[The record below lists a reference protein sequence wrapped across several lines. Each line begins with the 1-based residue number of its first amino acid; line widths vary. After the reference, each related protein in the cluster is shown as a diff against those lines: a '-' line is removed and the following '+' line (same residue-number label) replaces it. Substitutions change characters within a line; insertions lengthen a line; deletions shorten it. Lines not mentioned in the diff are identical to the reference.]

1 MNHLG
6 HFLLAPED
14 DPARAGTLMADV
26 VRGSDLGAF
35 APRVALGI
43 RLHRRVDALVDSAP
57 ELAPLRERVTP
68 PLRRYAGIV
77 LDVLIDHVLIRHWAR
92 LHGSDRSAF
101 HTGVYGSLERMEPR
115 MPEAA
120 ARLSHRLRAWDL
132 LDSCATLEGCER
144 TLDAIAR
151 RLRQPAPLAKGI
163 VMLATHLPMLDA
175 AVPALITR
183 LRDAVDDLASGSL

>member
-6 HFLLAPED
+6 HFLLAPGD

-43 RLHRRVDALVDSAP
+43 RVHRRVDALVDTAP
-57 ELAPLRERVTP
+57 ELAPLRARVTP

-77 LDVLIDHVLIRHWAR
+77 LDVLIDHVLIRHWPR
-92 LHGSDRSAF
+92 LHASDRSTF
-101 HTGVYGSLERMEPR
+101 HAGVYGSLERMQPH

-120 ARLSHRLRAWDL
+120 ARLAHRLRAWDL

-144 TLDAIAR
+144 TLEAIAR
-151 RLRQPAPLAKGI
+151 RLRRPVPLAQGI
-163 VMLATHLPMLDA
+163 GMLAPHLPMLDA
-175 AVPALITR
+175 AVPALVMR
-183 LRDAVDDLASGSL
+183 LRGVVDDLVSGSL

>member
-14 DPARAGTLMADV
+14 DPVRAGTLMADV
-26 VRGSDLGAF
+26 VRGPDLGAF

-43 RLHRRVDALVDSAP
+43 RLHRRVDTLVDTAA
-57 ELAPLRERVTP
+57 ELAPLRERVNP

-77 LDVLIDHVLIRHWAR
+77 LDVLIDHVVIRHWPR
-92 LHGSDRSAF
+92 MHGSDRATF
-101 HTGVYGSLERMEPR
+101 HAGVYGSLGRMQPH

-120 ARLSHRLRAWDL
+120 ARLAQRLRAWDL

-144 TLDAIAR
+144 TLEAIAR
-151 RLRQPAPLAKGI
+151 RLRRPVPLARGI
-163 VMLATHLPMLDA
+163 GMLAPHMPMLDA
-175 AVPALITR
+175 VVPALVAR
-183 LRDAVDDLASGSL
+183 LRGAVDEFVSGSL